1 MIDVFVA
8 NILSIHILK
17 ISEPSN
23 HSYVALYNRGGSVV
37 ESSCNAGV
45 AEDVHLIPEVGRSPG
60 GGHGNPTSI
69 LAWRIP

>member
-45 AEDVHLIPEVGRSPG
+45 AEDVHLIPGSGRSLG
-60 GGHGNPTSI
+60 EGNGNP
-69 LAWRIP
+69 L